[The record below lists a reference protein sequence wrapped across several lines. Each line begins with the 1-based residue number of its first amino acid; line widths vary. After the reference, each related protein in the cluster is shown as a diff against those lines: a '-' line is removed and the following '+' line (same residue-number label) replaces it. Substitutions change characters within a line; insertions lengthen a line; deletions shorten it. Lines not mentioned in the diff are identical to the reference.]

1 MNPFSHPNTQQF
13 EQMLDAL
20 MQETDFIPRREVM
33 RKLLRLQFE
42 RDVAIQF
49 ADTFCQAT
57 GDISHLVNGFAQFKQ
72 FAQEA

>member
-1 MNPFSHPNTQQF
+1 MIPFSTPNPQQF

-20 MQETDFIPRREVM
+20 TEETACIPRREVM

-49 ADTFCQAT
+49 ADNFCLAT
-57 GDISHLVNGFAQFKQ
+57 GDITPLVNGFVQFKQ
-72 FAQEA
+72 FAEQ